1 MIARPLSEIADA
13 VHGRIRGR
21 AERITS
27 VVTDSRRAAPGALF
41 VALQGERVDGHAF
54 VTDALARGA
63 AAALVHR
70 EVEGEPLLV
79 VADTGRALLALAAD
93 ERDHLSG
100 TRVIAITGA
109 NGKTSTKDLTAAV
122 CRTAFRTHA
131 SPASF
136 NNEVGLPMTLL
147 TAEPRTEVVVAEM
160 GARREGDV
168 ALLCRIARPEV
179 VVVTNVGVAHME
191 IFGSWD
197 AIVRAGAEP
206 VEWLDADGVAIVNAE
221 DPVTRGY
228 RERARA
234 RVVTFGTDPNADVRA
249 EDVVLG
255 PDARANF
262 TLRAGSDRARVEL
275 GVPGE
280 HMVSNALAAAACGVS
295 IGIDVDACAAA
306 LEDARISPWRMETF
320 ETASGVTVLN
330 DAYNANP
337 ESMSAALKTARWM
350 ASGRRLAAVLGH
362 MAELGPVAFEEHE
375 RLGELVV
382 RIGVDRLITVGEPAR
397 QIARAAIR
405 EGQLPQDVLSFDEAD
420 GAADEVRAWARRGD
434 VVLLKGSRVAGIE
447 RVAES
452 LRAAELEPETTP

>member
-1 MIARPLSEIADA
+1 MIARPLSEIALA
-13 VHGRIRGR
+13 VQGQIRGR
-21 AERITS
+21 PGLITS
-27 VVTDSRRAAPGALF
+27 VVTDSRRAGPGALF
-41 VALQGERVDGHAF
+41 VALEGERVDGHAF
-54 VTDALARGA
+54 VPDAMARGA
-63 AAALVHR
+63 TAALVDR
-70 EVEGEPLLV
+70 VVGAEPVLV

-93 ERDHLSG
+93 ERDRMSG
-100 TRVIAITGA
+100 TKVIGITGA

-147 TAEPRTEVVVAEM
+147 AAEPGTEVVVAEM

-168 ALLCRIARPEV
+168 ALLCRVARPEV

-206 VEWLDADGVAIVNAE
+206 VEWLGADGVAIVNAD
-221 DPVTRGY
+221 DPVARDY
-228 RERARA
+228 RARA
-234 RVVTFGTDPNADVRA
+234 RVVTFGTDPDADVRA

-255 PDARANF
+255 PDARASF
-262 TLRAGSDRARVEL
+262 VVRAGSDRARVEL
-275 GVPGE
+275 AVPGE
-280 HMVSNALAAAACGVS
+280 HMVSNALAAVACGIS
-295 IGIDVDACAAA
+295 IGIDLDACAAA

-350 ASGRRLAAVLGH
+350 ATGHRLAAVLGH
-362 MAELGPVAFEEHE
+362 MAELGPVAFVEHE
-375 RLGELVV
+375 RLGELIV
-382 RIGVDRLITVGEPAR
+382 RIGVDRLVTVGEPAR

-405 EGQLPQDVLSFDEAD
+405 EGQLPQDVISFDAGDEA
-420 GAADEVRAWARRGD
+420 AEEVRAWARRGD
-434 VVLLKGSRVAGIE
+434 VVLLKGSRIAGIE
-447 RVAES
+447 RVAET
-452 LRAAELEPETTP
+452 LREAEFEPETTP